1 MPFDRVSLFLGPLE
15 LMKNG
20 AIRWPGQVCVL
31 AAVLALSA
39 GCSSRVELGG
49 SDAALDGGD
58 GATDSGVDTSDAPWS
73 PLCPKEVPVDGSACT
88 ASELTC
94 EYGDSPEPACN
105 TIAQCL
111 LDPLK

>member
-49 SDAALDGGD
+49 KNLGGLNK
-58 GATDSGVDTSDAPWS
+58 
-73 PLCPKEVPVDGSACT
+73 PLLMSAKM
-88 ASELTC
+88 L
-94 EYGDSPEPACN
+94 
-105 TIAQCL
+105 CL
-111 LDPLK
+111 KTRRFRI